1 MRKLLIDNGF
11 VYKVSAVRR
20 LFRRETDGI
29 EFIFS
34 KIYRNKGWGGDE
46 SVSGPGSTL
55 ARTQVIREKLPALI
69 RKIGAESLLD
79 AACGDFNWMQHV
91 DLEGARYLGAEVVPE
106 IVELNRGRYESE
118 SRKFVLLDITRDEL
132 PASDLIFCRD
142 CFIHL
147 SNAHIHD
154 ALANFK
160 RSECKFLIAT
170 THVSV
175 KKNRDIATGGWRSV
189 NLTIPPFSLP
199 QPIDVIV
206 ENTDTG
212 KCLGLWRLDDL
223 RNP

>member
-106 IVELNRGRYESE
+106 IVELNRGRYETE

-132 PASDLIFCRD
+132 PANDLILCRD

-189 NLTIPPFSLP
+189 NLMIPPFSLP

-223 RNP
+223 RNT